1 MKAKELFGKEVID
14 ADAKVVGK
22 IADVE
27 LDISKAAIRSILVK
41 SGLTK
46 KLSIP
51 PEDIDKIGDKVVLRV
66 AKDKIRKA

>member
-14 ADAKVVGK
+14 ANAKVVGK
-22 IADVE
+22 IVDLE
-27 LDISKAAIRSILVK
+27 LDIGKAAIRSILLK

-66 AKDKIRKA
+66 AADKIRKT

>member
-14 ADAKVVGK
+14 ANAEVVGK
-22 IADVE
+22 IADIE
-27 LDISKAAIRSILVK
+27 LDVSRAAIRGILVK

-51 PEDIDKIGDKVVLRV
+51 PEDIDKIGDRVVLRV
-66 AKDKIRKA
+66 AADKIRKP